1 VPVPDFRNRMSL
13 SEISIRRPVLATVMS
28 LIIVL
33 FGVTGFFFLGVREY
47 PAVDPP
53 LVTIQTTYPGANP
66 DVIASQITE
75 PLEQVINGIAG
86 IRTLSSESRQER
98 STITVE
104 FTLETDLDT
113 AANDVRDRVSRAARS
128 LPVDANPPVV
138 EKADADASPIIFM
151 SLQSDRRDILEVS
164 DLADRLVRERM
175 ETIPGVSSVRIWG
188 EKRYA
193 MRLWMDPVK
202 LAVHGLTPQDVQ
214 RALDTQ
220 NVDLPSGRIEG
231 EANELS
237 LRTLGRL
244 TTPEEF
250 EELIIKEEGGRQIV
264 FGDIGY
270 AELGPENLRTAN
282 KSDLLQR
289 IGVAIIPQPNTN
301 AIAIADE
308 FYERL
313 EQVKA
318 EVPEDVVVDVGYDFT
333 RFVRRSVHE
342 VQETLLI
349 AFGLVALI
357 IFLFLRDWRSTI
369 IPVIAIPVSIV
380 SGFFIMYV
388 AGFSINVL
396 TLIAIVLAIG
406 LVCDDAIIVLENIY
420 TKIEEGM
427 TPLEAALSG
436 SREIYFAIIST
447 TVSLA
452 AVFLPII
459 FLSGLTGQLFREF
472 GITLAGCVLVSAFVA
487 LTLSPMMCRVLL
499 KQHTGPR
506 GWFHRVTEPIFVGL
520 TSGYRNLLR
529 PFLQVRWLA
538 LPILVAC
545 AGIIAWLVTRLP
557 SELAPLEDRENIRI
571 SVTAPEGSSFEYTES
586 WMDKISLHLDE
597 TVPEIHRSFSILGG
611 GGRPEANIASQNI
624 YLKAPE
630 DRERTQDEIATQII
644 ADMEQ
649 FTGVRAFASQPPTI
663 GDRRSGQPLAYV
675 IQAPNL
681 EALIEV
687 LPEFLA
693 AAGKSPLLRQIDAN
707 LKVNRPEGIISIDRR
722 RAAELKI
729 TVEDI
734 AQTLEFAYSGRRF
747 GYFLMNGKQ
756 YQVIAQMQRED
767 RNDPADLHRLFVRS
781 PSGAMVSLD
790 NLVSFEESAS
800 PAAIF
805 RFNRAVSATIQG
817 SPAEGYTL
825 SDGIK
830 ELDRIAAEVL
840 PENFRTSLTGQSRD
854 FAESSSSLLFAFF
867 LALLIIYLVL
877 AAQFE
882 SFRDPFIIILTVPLS
897 VAGAMLSLYLTDQTL
912 NVFSQ
917 IGIIMLIG
925 LVTKNGILIV
935 EFANQRRAAGLEKV
949 DAVLD
954 AAVSRF
960 RPILMT
966 SLSTIL
972 GILPIALALGASGGS
987 RQSLGIAVVGGLIF
1001 SGVLT
1006 LFIVPAVYALFSGAQ
1021 VSELLRENV
1030 RAQHV
1035 AGNPQIA

>member
-1 VPVPDFRNRMSL
+1 MSL

-28 LIIVL
+28 LIIIL
-33 FGVTGFFFLGVREY
+33 FGITGFFFLGVREY

-53 LVTIQTTYPGANP
+53 LVTVRTSYSGANP

-86 IRTLSSESRQER
+86 IRTITSESRQER

-104 FTLETDLDT
+104 FTLDTDLDT

-128 LPVDANPPVV
+128 LPVDADPPVV

-151 SLQSDRRDILEVS
+151 SLQSDQRDILEIS

-188 EKRYA
+188 EKRYS

-214 RALDTQ
+214 LALDRQ

-231 EANELS
+231 DFNELS

-244 TTPEEF
+244 GTPEEF
-250 EELIIKEEGGRQIV
+250 DGLIIKEEGGRQIV
-264 FGDIGY
+264 FGDVGY

-282 KSDLLQR
+282 KANQLQR

-308 FYERL
+308 FYARL
-313 EQVKA
+313 DQVTA
-318 EVPEDVVVDVGYDFT
+318 ELPADVVVDVGYDFT
-333 RFVRRSVHE
+333 RFVRRSVNE
-342 VQETLLI
+342 VQQTLVI
-349 AFGLVALI
+349 AFVLVALI

-369 IPVIAIPVSIV
+369 IPIIAIPVSII

-396 TLIAIVLAIG
+396 TLIAIVLSIG
-406 LVCDDAIIVLENIY
+406 LVCDDAIVVLENIY
-420 TKIEEGM
+420 SKIEAGM
-427 TPLEAALSG
+427 PPLEAALKG
-436 SREIYFAIIST
+436 SREIYFAVIST
-447 TVSLA
+447 TLSLA

-459 FLSGLTGQLFREF
+459 FLSGLTGRLFREF
-472 GITLAGCVLVSAFVA
+472 GITLAGCVIVSSFVA
-487 LTLSPMMCRVLL
+487 LTLSPMMCRIFL
-499 KQHTGPR
+499 KKHSGNAN
-506 GWFHRVTEPIFVGL
+506 FFYRVTEPFFRAL
-520 TSGYRNLLR
+520 SNGYRGILG
-529 PFLQVRWLA
+529 PFLKVRWLA
-538 LPILVAC
+538 LPIVLLSA
-545 AGIIAWLVTRLP
+545 ALIAWLVTVLP
-557 SELAPLEDRENIRI
+557 RELAPLEDRENIRVG
-571 SVTAPEGSSFEYTES
+571 VTAPEGSSFEYTES

-611 GGRPEANIASQNI
+611 FGRAEANSGSQAI
-624 YLKAPE
+624 YLTDPGE
-630 DRERTQDEIATQII
+630 RDRSQAEVAEQII
-644 ADMEQ
+644 RDMEQ

-675 IQAPNL
+675 LQAPNL

-687 LPEFLA
+687 LPDFLA
-693 AAGKSPLLRQIDAN
+693 AAGRSPVLRQVDAD
-707 LKVNRPEGIISIDRR
+707 LKVNRPEGIITIDRR
-722 RAAELKI
+722 RAAELGI
-729 TVEDI
+729 SVQEI
-734 AQTLEFAYSGRRF
+734 ARTLEFAYSGRRF

-756 YQVIAQMQRED
+756 YQVIAQMRRED
-767 RNDPADLHRLFVRS
+767 RNEPGDIKRLFVRS
-781 PSGAMVSLD
+781 PAGAMVPLD
-790 NLVSFEESAS
+790 NLVTFEESAS

-817 SPAEGYTL
+817 SPADGYTL
-825 SDGIK
+825 GDGID

-840 PENFRTSLTGQSRD
+840 PENFRTSLAGQSRD
-854 FAESSSSLLFAFF
+854 FAESSSSLVFAFF

-897 VAGAMLSLYLTDQTL
+897 VAGAMLSLHLTGQTL

-935 EFANQRRAAGLEKV
+935 EFANQRKAAGLGKLE
-949 DAVLD
+949 AVLE
-954 AAVSRF
+954 AAVARF

-972 GILPIALALGASGGS
+972 GILPIALSLGSAGGS

-1001 SGVLT
+1001 SGLLT
-1006 LFIVPAVYALFSGAQ
+1006 LFIVPAVYAIFSRARVTALPAAAQ
-1021 VSELLRENV
+1021 
-1030 RAQHV
+1030 AD
-1035 AGNPQIA
+1035 